1 MYPSPPCYFH
11 YTQDL
16 LKHKTK
22 RKKKSKTKP
31 ETVSAEPHVVQVGV
45 KIYGAVLL
53 LCACLSYADL

>member
-1 MYPSPPCYFH
+1 MLFPL
-11 YTQDL
+11 YTGP
-16 LKHKTK
+16 LKTQNQK
-22 RKKKSKTKP
+22 KKKSKTKP